1 MPDVYVDNNNAI
13 FLLISVIIP
22 AHNEIKNIK
31 ELVPKLLGI
40 GLGGEFEILVCVSP
54 SNSDASLGL
63 TYSKEVKLLSCPNSG
78 RASQM
83 NFGAAA
89 AEGEILTFLHADVRP
104 PNTFFSDIK
113 TSIENG
119 FKAGFFSYRFDK
131 DNFFLRLNASYTS
144 KDGIFTGGGDQCLFI
159 QKTTFETLGCFD
171 DRQVL
176 MEDFEFFKRMKKAKV
191 PYKIIKNDLTVS
203 ARKYENN
210 SYARVNLSNLLLV
223 FLFKMGYAPD
233 KLKTLHNR
241 LLKLPYQKNS

>member
-1 MPDVYVDNNNAI
+1 M
-13 FLLISVIIP
+13 
-22 AHNEIKNIK
+22 
-31 ELVPKLLGI
+31 GI
-40 GLGGEFEILVCVSP
+40 GLDGEFEILVCVSQ

-78 RASQM
+78 RACQM
-83 NFGAAA
+83 NYGASIARGDVLA
-89 AEGEILTFLHADVRP
+89 FLHADVRP
-104 PNTFFSDIK
+104 PDSFFSDIEK
-113 TSIENG
+113 TIAHGNE
-119 FKAGFFSYRFDK
+119 AGFFSYRFDK
-131 DNFFLRLNASYTS
+131 DNFFLKLNASFTS

-159 QKTTFETLGCFD
+159 QKTTFETLGGYD

-223 FLFKMGYAPD
+223 VLFKMGYAPD

-241 LLKLPYQKNS
+241 LLKLP